1 VPFRGSGQ
9 RLGEVST
16 SPDSTY
22 WRTPACAQLRHTHT
36 NSDRADHV
44 HAANSIRQRA
54 VCPSRARVTQAHD
67 RRPSEL
73 RSHRIE
79 EPAATMY
86 EHDRECRIRRNHEI
100 MEKLGLAVRGGGDC
114 VCGVDRAFD
123 GRKITKKALA
133 ALDLMSS
140 LTQHEV
146 EDLGFRGEDPE
157 HDQPP
162 ELANYFSDSSEDS
175 EEVERVVVGTNKD
188 RVDHRQELFR
198 EAESL
203 LCMKAG
209 RG

>member
-1 VPFRGSGQ
+1 
-9 RLGEVST
+9 
-16 SPDSTY
+16 
-22 WRTPACAQLRHTHT
+22 
-36 NSDRADHV
+36 
-44 HAANSIRQRA
+44 
-54 VCPSRARVTQAHD
+54 VTQAHD

-86 EHDRECRIRRNHEI
+86 EHDRECRIRRNREI
-100 MEKLGLAVRGGGDC
+100 MEKLGLAVRGGGANC
-114 VCGVDRAFD
+114 VRGVDCAFD
-123 GRKITKKALA
+123 CRKMTKKALA
-133 ALDLMSS
+133 ALDLTSS

-146 EDLGFRGEDPE
+146 QALGFSGE
-157 HDQPP
+157 QPQ
-162 ELANYFSDSSEDS
+162 ELANYLSDSSEDL

>member
-1 VPFRGSGQ
+1 MPFRGSGQ

-100 MEKLGLAVRGGGDC
+100 MEKLGLAVRGGGANC
-114 VCGVDRAFD
+114 VRGVDCAFD
-123 GRKITKKALA
+123 GRKMTKKALA
-133 ALDLMSS
+133 ALDLTSS

-146 EDLGFRGEDPE
+146 QALGFSGE
-157 HDQPP
+157 QPQ
-162 ELANYFSDSSEDS
+162 ELANYLSDSSEDL

-203 LCMKAG
+203 LGMKAG